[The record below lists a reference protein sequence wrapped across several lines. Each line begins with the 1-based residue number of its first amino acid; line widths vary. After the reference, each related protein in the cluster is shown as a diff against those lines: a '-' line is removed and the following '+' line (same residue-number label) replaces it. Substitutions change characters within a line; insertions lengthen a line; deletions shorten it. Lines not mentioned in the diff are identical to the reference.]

1 MSAFNPIHAT
11 MCLPPDC
18 AKWNDFDWSPIRK
31 VNERRRAN
39 PKVARSKP
47 KKHRSSQQETA
58 EHMEELPLTRQ
69 RESTIRTAQ

>member
-1 MSAFNPIHAT
+1 MSARNPSHAT

-18 AKWNDFDWSPIRK
+18 AKWNDFDWSPIRE

-47 KKHRSSQQETA
+47 KNTDHTHTQKNRSHGSPT
-58 EHMEELPLTRQ
+58 P
-69 RESTIRTAQ
+69 